1 MIKTNEKIEE
11 RAVEILSKITAFD
24 KDKYDRKSLLEELI
38 KF

>member
-24 KDKYDRKSLLEELI
+24 KDKIENEK
-38 KF
+38 